1 MLSPSS
7 RIANSTSASGSETLS
22 PTNMTTGKS
31 SASSFCIDALLAR
44 EDRIL
49 KSPPSTTSLSS
60 SSHASPPLSPDDA
73 RSSSSPLSSPP
84 LVNGAL
90 HSGSRGTPADHE
102 HLRGME
108 SRTPPISPLWSP
120 RSSGIQMCSSL
131 AASVHPH
138 HSNSHAHH
146 AAAAAMSSLF
156 SSSSA
161 STHPLYAAMYGGS
174 HGQHNIPN
182 GPTSGIPLIHGSA
195 FHSPFHDIKGH
206 GGSAGGLSIDWL
218 ARAGLLYHRSSGKL

>member
-1 MLSPSS
+1 MISPSS
-7 RIANSTSASGSETLS
+7 RVGNSASASGSETLS

-44 EDRIL
+44 EDRTL

-60 SSHASPPLSPDDA
+60 SSHGSPPLSPDDA

-84 LVNGAL
+84 LVNGLL

-108 SRTPPISPLWSP
+108 LRTPPLWSS
-120 RSSGIQMCSSL
+120 RSSGMQMCSAL

-138 HSNSHAHH
+138 HNNHAHS
-146 AAAAAMSSLF
+146 AAAAAMSSF
-156 SSSSA
+156 FSSA
-161 STHPLYAAMYGGS
+161 SASAHPLYAAMYGGS
-174 HGQHNIPN
+174 HGTHSVPN
-182 GPTSGIPLIHGSA
+182 GPNGPSTSIPLIHGSA